1 MYDMEEL
8 LEEINKLK
16 ERVSALESQKA
27 TTSCYESVLGD
38 IDIVSVLNSNQELYI
53 QMCDYVLKHNVIQ
66 VMDSS
71 TIYISHKGKWVKGN
85 EALKSL
91 FQFVENKW
99 ISSYLTFTEECEDL
113 TADQFDKYNTII
125 YNLNLNKHLSKIK
138 QYINGVY

>member
-16 ERVSALESQKA
+16 ARVSALESQKA
-27 TTSCYESVLGD
+27 VTSCYESVLGD

-66 VMDSS
+66 VMDV
-71 TIYISHKGKWVKGN
+71 IYISHKGKWVKGN
-85 EALKSL
+85 EALKAL

-99 ISSYLTFTEECEDL
+99 ISSYLTFTEECEEL
-113 TADQFDKYNTII
+113 TADQFDKYNNII

-138 QYINGVY
+138 QYINGAH